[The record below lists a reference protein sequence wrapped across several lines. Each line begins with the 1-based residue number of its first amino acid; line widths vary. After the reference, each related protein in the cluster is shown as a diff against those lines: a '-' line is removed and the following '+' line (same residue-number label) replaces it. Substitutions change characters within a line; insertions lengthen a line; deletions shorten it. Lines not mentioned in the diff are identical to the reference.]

1 MKKSTVFLALFCLLF
16 FSSDYSLSQTPT
28 YDLMVRNMTLNS
40 PTDNEIEFD
49 IYIMRT
55 GATTFEYA
63 AGRYNFYFNPLIANG
78 GTLLYTFVSGVSDL
92 PVSLQPFGPSII
104 GDRLNMTI
112 NSFPGSGNGAIIS
125 NVFPGTRV
133 CRMKLATTASVFAL
147 EHLALQWNN
156 PGSLNPPRTVVY
168 AYNLDGDEINIT
180 TPPTHSIDSSGIG
193 GVLPVELANFA
204 HTVIRNNVNLNWSTS
219 SELNNS
225 GFYIERKSEYAE
237 WNNLGFVSG
246 NGTTNNVSN
255 YSFTDRNLESG
266 NFSYRLKQVDF
277 NGEYRYYYLG
287 TDINIGI
294 PAKFSLSQNYP
305 NPFNPS
311 TKINYEIPVDANVS
325 LVLYDISGKEVF
337 SLVNEFKSAGY
348 HTVDFSGT
356 GLSSGTYFYRMTT
369 FDGVK
374 QVIETKKMVLTK

>member
-1 MKKSTVFLALFCLLF
+1 
-16 FSSDYSLSQTPT
+16 
-28 YDLMVRNMTLNS
+28 MTMNS

-63 AGRYNFYFNPLIANG
+63 AGRYNFYFNSLIANG

-92 PVSLQPFGPSII
+92 PVSLQPFSPSII

-133 CRMKLATTASVFAL
+133 CRMKLATTAPVFAL
-147 EHLALQWNN
+147 EYLSLQWNN

-168 AYNLDGDEINIT
+168 SYNLDGDEINIT

-193 GVLPVELANFA
+193 GVLPVELTNFT
-204 HTVIRNNVNLNWSTS
+204 HTIIRNNVNLIWSTS
-219 SELNNS
+219 NELNNS
-225 GFYIERKSEYAE
+225 GFYIERKSEFAE
-237 WNNLGFVSG
+237 WISLGFVSG

-277 NGEYRYYYLG
+277 NGEYSYYYLSS
-287 TDINIGI
+287 DVNIGT

-325 LVLYDISGKEVF
+325 LKLYDISGKEVF

-348 HTVDFSGT
+348 HTVSFNGT
-356 GLSSGTYFYRMTT
+356 GLSSGTYFYRITT

-374 QVIETKKMVLTK
+374 QVI

>member
-1 MKKSTVFLALFCLLF
+1 M
-16 FSSDYSLSQTPT
+16 
-28 YDLMVRNMTLNS
+28 NS

-49 IYIMRT
+49 IYILRT
-55 GATTFEYA
+55 GATTLEYA

-92 PVSLQPFGPSII
+92 PAALQPFGPSIV

-133 CRMKLATTASVFAL
+133 CRMKLATTAPVFAL

-193 GVLPVELANFA
+193 GVLPVELTNFS
-204 HTVIRNNVNLNWSTS
+204 HLIIRNNVNLNWSTS
-219 SELNNS
+219 NELNNS
-225 GFYIERKSEYAE
+225 GFYVERKSGNFE
-237 WNNLGFVSG
+237 WSNLGFVSG
-246 NGTTNNVSN
+246 NGTTGTVNN
-255 YSFTDRNLESG
+255 YSFTDRNLQSG
-266 NFSYRLKQVDF
+266 NYNYRLKQVDF
-277 NGEYRYYYLG
+277 NGEYRYYDLG
-287 TDINIGI
+287 TEVEVGS
-294 PAKFSLSQNYP
+294 PSKYSLSQNYP

-311 TKINYEIPVDANVS
+311 TKINFELPESGHIT
-325 LVLYDISGKEVF
+325 LKLFDISGKEIMT
-337 SLVNEFKSAGY
+337 LLDEFKTAGY
-348 HTVDFSGT
+348 YTVDFNGSSVSG
-356 GLSSGTYFYRMTT
+356 GLSSGTYFYRLITS
-369 FDGVK
+369 DGVN
-374 QVIETKKMVLTK
+374 QFSDTKKMVLAK

>member
-1 MKKSTVFLALFCLLF
+1 MKKITIFLALFYFLIY
-16 FSSDYSLSQTPT
+16 SAQISLSQTPT

-55 GATTFEYA
+55 GATAFEYA

-78 GTLLYTFVSGVSDL
+78 GSLLYTFVSGVSDL
-92 PVSLQPFGPSII
+92 PPSLQPFGPSIV

-168 AYNLDGDEINIT
+168 AYNLDGDEVNIT

-193 GVLPVELANFA
+193 GVLPVELTNFA
-204 HTVIRNNVNLNWSTS
+204 YNIFRNNVSLNWSTS
-219 SELNNS
+219 SEINNS
-225 GFYIERKSEYAE
+225 GFYIERKSRNTE

-246 NGTTNNVSN
+246 NGTVNNVSN

-266 NFSYRLKQVDF
+266 YFSYRLKQVDF
-277 NGEYRYYYLG
+277 NGEYRYYNLG
-287 TDINIGI
+287 SEIIIGT
-294 PAKFSLSQNYP
+294 PSEFSLSQNYP

-311 TKINYEIPVDANVS
+311 TKINYEIPVDAEVS
-325 LVLYDISGKEVF
+325 LKLFDISGKEVF
-337 SLVNEFKSAGY
+337 SLVNEFKTAGY
-348 HTVDFSGT
+348 YTVNFSGDK
-356 GLSSGTYFYRMTT
+356 LSSGTYFYRLTT
-369 FDGVK
+369 FDGLK
-374 QVIETKKMVLTK
+374 QVSETKKMVLTK